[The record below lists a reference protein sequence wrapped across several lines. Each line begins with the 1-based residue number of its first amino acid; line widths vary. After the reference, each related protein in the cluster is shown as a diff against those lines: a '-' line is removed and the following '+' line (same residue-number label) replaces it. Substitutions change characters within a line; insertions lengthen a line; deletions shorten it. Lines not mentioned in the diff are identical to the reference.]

1 MINKQSI
8 TTEEF
13 NKMLPETFSI
23 ETALACDLKCPEC
36 ALGGDSVLRKKGF
49 MSFEHFKIIA
59 DRIRPH
65 AKYLYLHLW
74 GEPMLN
80 KDIISMTQYASE
92 FCKTNISTNGI
103 SLTPEKTEELITSG
117 VADIIV
123 SIDGV
128 TQEVYEKYRKG
139 GNVKKAMSSLEIL
152 HHFNMKHG
160 NKVHIYPQFVV
171 FKHNQH
177 EMESFRKYCKS
188 LGLHATFKAPYIRT
202 NEAQFSYSDHPE
214 LQRKYYNDI
223 GSLRLAIRECPNPQN
238 VFTIL
243 LDGSVIICCHDFNK
257 ATCFGNIF
265 EMDVLDIW
273 NNPEYRKFRWNILTG
288 NAPEFCLNNC
298 LSYFLEQRHTH
309 SKQQR
314 IPAKDI
320 KTKTAKTEAKINLC
334 CGPIKLDG
342 FINIDVSPNADMV
355 LDLERE
361 LLPFPDESV
370 VAVVCMSA
378 INYFSRQRAIE
389 IIKDVF
395 RVLKQ
400 GGIARFG
407 TQDLRIL
414 SEKYLNN
421 DCEFYFQ
428 KLKDGR
434 ERFPGKTI
442 ADKFNEFFYGFQ
454 AGGKHCK
461 YVYDFESLK
470 VLFEEAG
477 FSLVEEKKYGESR
490 MPEIDKI
497 DNRPEQM
504 FFLEAIKNGNIV
516 HDFNNDVNKTL
527 QIIKS
532 SIQRNP
538 TGRPRNDIDI
548 FRNLGFNFW
557 EAGKTEKAWQ
567 YLLKVLELT
576 PDDRI
581 TVVKCGKILHS
592 LDRYEDLT
600 TLYTTYLNCIP
611 DDLEIKKLLTETHNK
626 LKNIKRD
633 TNEMSRIR
641 HELDRYNTRKN
652 PILPDRDH
660 LDACIKWLR
669 VAQDV
674 NCGGGVSA
682 MYHLDS
688 RKWDV
693 DYPETTGYII
703 PTFLCYYRLSGIEL
717 YLTWAIEMGD
727 WEVEIQ
733 SPEGGAGEPV
743 GVYGQRPRVFNTSQV
758 IIGWIALYKETGKG
772 KYLEAANR
780 AADWIA
786 DIQDANGMWTR
797 NTYNGPK
804 AYKSRVAWALLELYT
819 INGNEKY
826 REIAE
831 RAIDWTLSQANSNG
845 WFSNNSLSDPNKP
858 WTHLIGYVL
867 VGLMEIYLLDNA
879 HFDRRKVLTVL
890 QNAAKGIADFYM
902 KAKAMD
908 KGSNYVTLPGTF
920 DCNWHSNDHWS
931 CVTGN
936 AQIEYFLRKLAGYT
950 NNPQLV
956 PVADFLLDDI
966 KQLHLLDGVS
976 DKNVYGGLPGSYPIG
991 GGYCAYKIPDWG
1003 VKFFADSLLQRMF
1016 TNDKLRYLG

>member
-1 MINKQSI
+1 MNYQLSI
-8 TTEEF
+8 EEF

-23 ETALACDLKCPEC
+23 ETVLACDLQCPEC
-36 ALGGDSVLRKKGF
+36 AIGGDAIVRKKGF
-49 MSFEHFKIIA
+49 LDFEHFKIIA
-59 DRIRPH
+59 ERIRPY

-80 KDIISMTQYASE
+80 KDIIKIIQYASAI
-92 FCKTNISTNGI
+92 CKTNISTNGI
-103 SLTPEKTEELITSG
+103 SLSSEKAETLITSG

-128 TQEVYEKYRKG
+128 TQDVYEKYRKG
-139 GNVKKAMSSLEIL
+139 GDVKKAMSSLECL
-152 HHFNMKHG
+152 QHFNMKHG
-160 NKVHIYPQFVV
+160 NKVHISPQFVV
-171 FKHNQH
+171 FEHNQH
-177 EMESFRKYCKS
+177 EMESFREYCKS
-188 LGLHATFKAPYIRT
+188 LGLHATFKAPYIRRSDSCL
-202 NEAQFSYSDHPE
+202 QYSDYPE
-214 LQRKYYNDI
+214 LQRKHYPDI
-223 GSLRLAIRECPNPQN
+223 ISLRAIMSKCPNPQN

-243 LDGSVIICCHDFNK
+243 LDGSVVICCHDFNK

-298 LSYFLEQRHTH
+298 LSYFLEQRLTH
-309 SKQQR
+309 SRQQHVPLSNDTR
-314 IPAKDI
+314 
-320 KTKTAKTEAKINLC
+320 TKAEKPELKINLC
-334 CGPIKLDG
+334 CGPVKLDG
-342 FINIDVSPNADMV
+342 FINIDISPNADMV
-355 LDLERE
+355 LDLEKD

-414 SEKYLNN
+414 AENYLNN

-454 AGGKHCK
+454 TGGKHCK
-461 YVYDFESLK
+461 YVYNFESLK
-470 VLFEEAG
+470 VLFEGAG
-477 FSLVEEKKYGESR
+477 FSLIEQKKYGESR
-490 MPEIDKI
+490 IPGIDMI

-504 FFLEAIKNGNIV
+504 FFLEAIKNGRLV
-516 HDFNNDVNKTL
+516 HDFNNDVNKAL
-527 QIIKS
+527 QKIKS
-532 SIQRNP
+532 SIQINP
-538 TGRPRNDIDI
+538 TGRSRNDIDI
-548 FRNLGFNFW
+548 YRNLGFDLW
-557 EAGKTEKAWQ
+557 KAGKMEKAWQ
-567 YLLKVLELT
+567 YILKVLELK

-581 TVVKCGKILHS
+581 TVIKCGETLHS
-592 LDRYEDLT
+592 LNRYDDLLN
-600 TLYTTYLNCIP
+600 LYTAYLKFIP
-611 DDLEIKKLLTETHNK
+611 DDLEIKRLLAETHNK
-626 LKNIKRD
+626 VKNIKRD
-633 TNEMSRIR
+633 PNEISLIR
-641 HELDRYNTRKN
+641 LELDKYNRRKN
-652 PILPDRDH
+652 SILSDREH
-660 LDACIKWLR
+660 LDACIRWLK

-674 NCGGGVSA
+674 NDGGGVSA
-682 MYHLDS
+682 MYHLDL

-703 PTFLCYYRLSGIEL
+703 PTFLCYYRLTGIEL
-717 YLTWAIEMGD
+717 YLKWAIEMGD

-733 SPEGGAGEPV
+733 APEGGSGEPV

-758 IIGWIALYKETGKG
+758 IIGWIALYKETGKS

-786 DIQDANGMWTR
+786 GIQDANGMWTK
-797 NTYNGPK
+797 NTYSGPK

-819 INGNEKY
+819 INGNEKH
-826 REIAE
+826 RKSAE
-831 RAIDWTLSQANSNG
+831 RSLDWILSQANLHG
-845 WFSNNSLSDPNKP
+845 WFSNNSLSHPNKP
-858 WTHLIGYVL
+858 WTHLVGYVL

-879 HFDRRKVLTVL
+879 HFDRQKVLAIL
-890 QNAAKGIADFYM
+890 QNAAKGIADFYT

-908 KGSNYVTLPGTF
+908 KGCNYVTLPGTF
-920 DCNWHSNDHWS
+920 DGNWYSNDHWS
-931 CVTGN
+931 CITGN

-950 NNPQLV
+950 NDPQLIY
-956 PVADFLLDDI
+956 VADSLVDDI
-966 KQLHLLDGVS
+966 KQLHLLEGVS

-991 GGYCAYKIPDWG
+991 GGYCAYCIPNWG
-1003 VKFFADSLLQRMF
+1003 VKFFADSLLQRIF

>member
-1 MINKQSI
+1 MK
-8 TTEEF
+8 EF

-36 ALGGDSVLRKKGF
+36 AIGGDSIQRKKGF

-103 SLTPEKTEELITSG
+103 SLTPDKAEELITSG

-128 TQEVYEKYRKG
+128 TQDIYEKYRKG

-152 HHFNMKHG
+152 QQFNMKHG
-160 NKVHIYPQFVV
+160 NKVHINPQFIV
-171 FKHNQH
+171 FKHNQY
-177 EMESFRKYCKS
+177 EMESFRKYCNS
-188 LGLHATFKAPYIRT
+188 LGLVATFKAPYIRKT
-202 NEAQFSYSDHPE
+202 ETQFSYSDHPE
-214 LQRKYYNDI
+214 FQRKYFADTE
-223 GSLRLAIRECPNPQN
+223 SLRLAIRECPNPQN

-243 LDGSVIICCHDFNK
+243 LDGSVIICCHDYNK

-265 EMDVLDIW
+265 KTNVLDIW
-273 NNPEYRKFRWNILTG
+273 NNHEYRKFRWNILSG
-288 NAPEFCLNNC
+288 NAPDFCLNNC
-298 LSYFLEQRHTH
+298 LSYFLEQRYTH
-309 SKQQR
+309 NRQQL
-314 IPAKDI
+314 IPVKDI
-320 KTKTAKTEAKINLC
+320 KTKPAITETKLNLC

-342 FINIDVSPNADMV
+342 FINIDISPNADMV
-355 LDLERE
+355 LDLEKE

-370 VAVVCMSA
+370 VVVVCMSA
-378 INYFSRQRAIE
+378 INYFTRKRAIE
-389 IIKDVF
+389 IINDVY

-414 SEKYLNN
+414 AEKYLTN
-421 DCEFYFQ
+421 DCEYYFQ

-434 ERFPGKTI
+434 ERFPGNTI

-470 VLFEEAG
+470 ALFAEAG
-477 FSLVEEKKYGESR
+477 YSHIEQKKYGESN
-490 MPEIDKI
+490 MSEIIKI

-504 FFLEAIKNGNIV
+504 FYLEAVKNGNHV
-516 HDFNNDVNKTL
+516 HNINNDDNTL
-527 QIIKS
+527 LQKIKS

-538 TGRPRNDIDI
+538 AGTPRNDIDTY
-548 FRNLGFNFW
+548 RNLGFNLW
-557 EAGKTEKAWQ
+557 EAGKYEQAWQ
-567 YLLKVLELT
+567 YLLKVLEFR

-581 TVVKCGKILHS
+581 TVLKCGEILHS
-592 LDRYEDLT
+592 LNRYEDLT
-600 TLYTTYLNCIP
+600 SLYTTYLNCIP
-611 DDLEIKKLLTETHNK
+611 DDSEIKRLLTETNTK
-626 LKNIKRD
+626 SINMKRD
-633 TNEMSRIR
+633 TNEISGIR
-641 HELDRYNTRKN
+641 HELDIYNTRKN
-652 PILPDRDH
+652 SILADRDH
-660 LDACIKWLR
+660 LDACIQWLR

-688 RKWDV
+688 RKWDI

-703 PTFLCYYRLSGIEL
+703 PTFLSYYGLTGIEL
-717 YLTWAIEMGD
+717 YLKLAIEMGD

-797 NTYNGPK
+797 NTFDGPK
-804 AYKSRVAWALLELYT
+804 AYKIRVAWALLELYT

-826 REIAE
+826 CEIAE
-831 RAIDWTLSQANSNG
+831 RAIDWTLAQANTNG
-845 WFSNNSLSDPNKP
+845 WFSNNSLSDPDKP

-867 VGLMEIYLLDNA
+867 VGLLEIYLLANA
-879 HFDRRKVLTVL
+879 HFDRLKVLTVL
-890 QNAAKGIADFYM
+890 QNAAKGIADFYTN
-902 KAKAMD
+902 AKEMD
-908 KGSNYVTLPGTF
+908 NGNNYITLPGTF
-920 DCNWHSNDHWS
+920 DCNWRSNDHWS
-931 CVTGN
+931 CITGN
-936 AQIEYFLRKLAGYT
+936 AQIEFYLRKIAGYT
-950 NNPQLV
+950 NDPKLMH
-956 PVADFLLDDI
+956 VADILLDDI
-966 KQLHLLDGVS
+966 KQLHLIDDVS
-976 DKNVYGGLPGSYPIG
+976 DKNIYGGLPGSYPIG
-991 GGYCAYKIPDWG
+991 GGYCAYMIPDWG
-1003 VKFFADSLLQRMF
+1003 VKFFADSLLQRIF
-1016 TNDKLRYLG
+1016 TNDKLSYLG